1 MKKKAAIFCLNEEA
15 ILPTYSSFNFNYN
28 HVVKRYFFGE
38 NSYSKRAQ
46 LVEDNKIQ
54 EIKNQELK
62 RQNEILEFEIKNA
75 QNSNDHVENFARE
88 KLNLTYKEEEF
99 ISFKE
104 ENKKDEEDE

>member
-1 MKKKAAIFCLNEEA
+1 MLSKDI
-15 ILPTYSSFNFNYN
+15 
-28 HVVKRYFFGE
+28 FFGE

-104 ENKKDEEDE
+104 ENKKDKEDE

>member
-1 MKKKAAIFCLNEEA
+1 MNKLYYLLIAVL
-15 ILPTYSSFNFNYN
+15 ILIIIMLS
-28 HVVKRYFFGE
+28 KDIFGE

-46 LVEDNKIQ
+46 LIEDNKTQ
-54 EIKNQELK
+54 EIQNQELK
-62 RQNEILEFEIKNA
+62 RQNKILEFEIKNA

-104 ENKKDEEDE
+104 ENKKDDDDE

>member
-1 MKKKAAIFCLNEEA
+1 M
-15 ILPTYSSFNFNYN
+15 
-28 HVVKRYFFGE
+28 
-38 NSYSKRAQ
+38 
-46 LVEDNKIQ
+46 VEDNKIQ

-104 ENKKDEEDE
+104 ENKKDDDDE

>member
-1 MKKKAAIFCLNEEA
+1 MLSKDI
-15 ILPTYSSFNFNYN
+15 
-28 HVVKRYFFGE
+28 FFGE

-104 ENKKDEEDE
+104 ENKKDDDDK

>member
-1 MKKKAAIFCLNEEA
+1 MLSKDIFC
-15 ILPTYSSFNFNYN
+15 
-28 HVVKRYFFGE
+28 GE
-38 NSYSKRAQ
+38 NSYSKRAK

>member
-1 MKKKAAIFCLNEEA
+1 MLSKDI
-15 ILPTYSSFNFNYN
+15 
-28 HVVKRYFFGE
+28 FFGE

-104 ENKKDEEDE
+104 ENKKDE

>member
-1 MKKKAAIFCLNEEA
+1 MLSKDI
-15 ILPTYSSFNFNYN
+15 
-28 HVVKRYFFGE
+28 FFGE

-104 ENKKDEEDE
+104 ENKKDLKVS